1 MNRKAAA
8 MAKMMF
14 VPKAK
19 QDLRYYYI
27 DNDLMQFPNCWC
39 YCIYSPR
46 GDGKTYST
54 LDLLRRSG
62 IMFIYM
68 KRTNDDV
75 RRLCAGSGT
84 ADSSKKELTI
94 DLSPFKPI
102 NRDKHTNIRCAAID
116 EGIAGFYDFEFDSDA
131 QVWKPTGKPYG
142 YVLSVNAIAKYKG
155 FNLDECDVLVYDE
168 FIPMPWERVLKT
180 EGKAILSLYNT
191 LTRDRI
197 ERGLPEIKLIAL
209 ANASDITNQL
219 FDILEIIDDVVML
232 EKNNKKYWH
241 DAYRGIMVHR
251 ITEDEFPTKRK
262 EKTGIQRATENTAF
276 AAVEFGGSFAFNNLS
291 IIKKEKLNGY
301 KPVCSFKHRTKT
313 FYVYRKS
320 GDYYITD
327 TRHDKKFKFYDLES
341 EIEAVQFWGAYGFDL
356 RVALFE
362 NHCVCSSY
370 TAYNVIFNFKKYYK
384 VG

>member
-1 MNRKAAA
+1 MSKFIYIPKEKQN
-8 MAKMMF
+8 AK
-14 VPKAK
+14 
-19 QDLRYYYI
+19 YYYI
-27 DNDLMQFPNCWC
+27 DNDLRQFPNCWC

-46 GDGKTYST
+46 GDGKTYSV
-54 LDLLRRSG
+54 LDLLRRSQ
-62 IMFIYM
+62 IKFIYM

-75 RRLCAGSGT
+75 RRLCAGSGNI
-84 ADSSKKELTI
+84 DDNKKDLTV

-102 NRDKHTNIRCAAID
+102 NRDKHTNIRCVQID
-116 EGIAGFYDFEFDSDA
+116 EGIAGFYDFELDTDSNTWHPVGA
-131 QVWKPTGKPYG
+131 PYG

-155 FNLDECDVLVYDE
+155 FNLDECDVVVYDE

-191 LTRDRI
+191 LMRDRI
-197 ERGLPEIKLIAL
+197 ERGLPEIKLICL
-209 ANASDITNQL
+209 ANASDVSNQL

-232 EKNNKKYWH
+232 EKSGKKFFH

-251 ITEDEFPTKRK
+251 ITEEEFPTKNK
-262 EKTGIQRATENTAF
+262 NKTGIMRAMENTPF
-276 AAVEFGGSFAFNNLS
+276 SDVEFGSKFAFNNLS
-291 IIKKEKLNGY
+291 IVKKEKINGY

-313 FYVYRKS
+313 FYVYRKN
-320 GDYYITD
+320 GDYYITT
-327 TRHDKKFKFYDLES
+327 TRHDKKMRFYDLES
-341 EIEAVQFWGAYGFDL
+341 EIEAVQFWGAFGFDL

-362 NHCVCSSY
+362 GKCLCSSY